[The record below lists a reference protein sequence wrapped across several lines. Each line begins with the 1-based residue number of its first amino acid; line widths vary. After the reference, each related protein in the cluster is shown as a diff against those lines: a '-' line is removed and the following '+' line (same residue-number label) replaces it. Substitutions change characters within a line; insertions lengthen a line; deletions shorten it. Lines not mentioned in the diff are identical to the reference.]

1 RLLDA
6 GTPTITRTSFRY
18 GDDAMS
24 LDIRPE
30 PGMPGLAAPRR
41 TLLDPVLV
49 DAAVEAGAEVLHE
62 TRFLGVTSDR
72 RGRVTGIRLRTA
84 DGAERTVSAALV
96 VGADGVRSAVA
107 REVGAT
113 ITRRGRHASAATL
126 RYYRDLDVPRDE
138 FRWMY
143 RPSLG
148 GGLIPT
154 SGDAVC
160 VFAAME
166 PERFRLV
173 RGDVGAAHHD
183 TIRRIDASL
192 ADAVGRATP
201 VGPMRSFPGIVGQFR
216 SAHGPGWALVG
227 DAGYF
232 KDPYAAHG
240 ITDAFRDAELLTA
253 AVLDDDLATYEAR
266 RDELSLPLFEIL
278 DRIASYDWD
287 LETLQGLHFRLSK
300 AMKAEDEQTLAL
312 STV

>member
-1 RLLDA
+1 MTA
-6 GTPTITRTSFRY
+6 GPLQHDFAT
-18 GDDAMS
+18 
-24 LDIRPE
+24 
-30 PGMPGLAAPRR
+30 GLAGLMVPESGSATSRQ
-41 TLLDPVLV
+41 VLPGQALSV
-49 DAAVEAGAEVLHE
+49 FQKLFGRSFETNAASVASGS
-62 TRFLGVTSDR
+62 GSDF
-72 RGRVTGIRLRTA
+72 
-84 DGAERTVSAALV
+84 D
-96 VGADGVRSAVA
+96 
-107 REVGAT
+107 
-113 ITRRGRHASAATL
+113 
-126 RYYRDLDVPRDE
+126 
-138 FRWMY
+138 
-143 RPSLG
+143 
-148 GGLIPT
+148 
-154 SGDAVC
+154 
-160 VFAAME
+160 
-166 PERFRLV
+166 
-173 RGDVGAAHHD
+173 D
-183 TIRRIDASL
+183 TIRRLDASL